1 MNAPQQQQTEAMIT
15 AVSVESILENSRSG
29 LTIAELADDIGVSAK
44 DVKAALKAL
53 NDLGKIDVTPAKNP
67 NDNRYSL
74 IAAPKSLG
82 GTDSEG
88 GELDIRADD
97 EVDAEMPPADPVLLA
112 SANRMLAERLAG
124 VAHALRG
131 SGLDGLKDIDDG
143 ADLQMAVAALTGA
156 YQMALTR
163 IADLEIVA
171 AAFDDLQQEMVDVAD
186 LSCGYIVVASKR
198 KPRRFQSEDKAR
210 EAAKSAIRAGAQRA
224 EVFPLASPIGRAVK
238 GAVWRPA

>member
-15 AVSVESILENSRSG
+15 TVSVESILENSRSG
-29 LTIAELADDIGVSAK
+29 LTIAELAGDIGVSDK

-67 NDNRYSL
+67 NNNRYSL
-74 IAAPKSLG
+74 IAAPKISG

-88 GELDIRADD
+88 GELDIRADGA
-97 EVDAEMPPADPVLLA
+97 VDAEMPPADPVLLA
-112 SANRMLAERLAG
+112 SANRMLSERLEG

-131 SGLDGLKDIDDG
+131 SGLEGLKDLDDG

-163 IADLEIVA
+163 IADL
-171 AAFDDLQQEMVDVAD
+171 QQDMVDVAD
-186 LSCGYIVVASKR
+186 LDSGYIVTASKR
-198 KPRRFQSEDKAR
+198 KPRRTMSAEKAI
-210 EAAKSAIRAGAQRA
+210 AAARSAIKAGAQRA
-224 EVFPLASPIGRAVK
+224 DVYALVPIGRAVR
-238 GAVWRPA
+238 GAEWRPA